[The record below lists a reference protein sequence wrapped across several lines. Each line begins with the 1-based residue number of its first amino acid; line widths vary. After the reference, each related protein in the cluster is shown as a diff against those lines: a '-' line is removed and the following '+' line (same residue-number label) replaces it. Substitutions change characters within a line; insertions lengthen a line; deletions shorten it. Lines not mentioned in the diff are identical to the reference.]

1 MLFTFDVLYNNVLQV
16 LIILFY
22 LVSLEARQ
30 EEVVVVEAGV
40 EAGAVVVE
48 EVDFLVVASLEV
60 CQIWAVWVVVSLEVL
75 EWAVWVE
82 TSRRWYDMLL
92 HFLLP
97 VLNERL

>member
-40 EAGAVVVE
+40 EVGAVVEE

-60 CQIWAVWVVVSLEVL
+60 CQIWAVWAVVSLEVL

-97 VLNERL
+97 VLNKRL

>member
-48 EVDFLVVASLEV
+48 VVASLEV